1 MIAAAHALT
10 SSVHENDATLLQRI
24 EAELAF
30 DAAATPIIGPNWPR
44 RAAGSVEIVRVL
56 EGGEECVSEALMGRP
71 ALLRRALFT
80 EDIAHLPH
88 TLVHHIAV
96 LHAWALEQE
105 ATSEARL
112 VSLRGLIACWL
123 VLGEDGAHLRAAA
136 HAASASEEH
145 TERLLLRLRHRGLDE
160 VESRARMGLH
170 ACTPEGEVAIRAL
183 RSLPALTET
192 LPLSDESKASAV
204 MRAQSTIDML
214 ASQWTAVF
222 RDALEEGR
230 ARDQKRELILAMTH
244 AHRTWQWL
252 GCEREVERQV
262 VIALPTI
269 AWPIYRERQME
280 VLGEILEPVV
290 PLFTALEARIL
301 QLREEGDVTTELA
314 YLGPA
319 AQALVF
325 WSETTKD
332 VALAMDRA
340 ERAYALCPTL
350 RNARIVLSH
359 LLCDR
364 AERTLAQGQLWPT
377 HPAKADVIRAREI
390 FPELA
395 RLPGLMQRVGV
406 DP

>member
-1 MIAAAHALT
+1 MK
-10 SSVHENDATLLQRI
+10 LLHRI

-30 DAAATPIIGPNWPR
+30 DAAARSIIGPHWPR
-44 RAAGSVEIVRVL
+44 RAAGSVEIVRAL
-56 EGGEECVSEALMGRP
+56 EGGEDCVSEALLGRP
-71 ALLRRALFT
+71 EALRRALFT

-96 LHAWALEQE
+96 LHAWALE
-105 ATSEARL
+105 ANAPSEAH
-112 VSLRGLIACWL
+112 LRGLIACWL
-123 VLGEDGAHLRAAA
+123 VLGEEGAYLRACA
-136 HAASASEEH
+136 HATSASEEH
-145 TERLLLRLRHRGLDE
+145 TERMLLSLRHRGIDE
-160 VESRARMGLH
+160 AESRARAGLH
-170 ACTPEGEVAIRAL
+170 ACTPEGECAIRAL
-183 RSLPALTET
+183 RALPELTAH
-192 LPLSDESKASAV
+192 LPLSEDSRRITLE
-204 MRAQSTIDML
+204 RAQGTIDTL
-214 ASQWTAVF
+214 TSQWIGVF

-230 ARDQKRELILAMTH
+230 ARDNKNELVRAMSH
-244 AHRTWQWL
+244 AHRTWRWL

-262 VIALPTI
+262 VIALPTV
-269 AWPIYRERQME
+269 AWPIYRERKME

-290 PLFTALEARIL
+290 PLFNSLEARIL

-332 VALAMDRA
+332 VVAAMERA
-340 ERAYALCPTL
+340 ERAYALCPSL

-364 AERTLAQGQLWPT
+364 ADRTLAQGQLWPT
-377 HPAKADVIRAREI
+377 HPAKADVLRAREI

-395 RLPGLMQRVGV
+395 RLPSLMQRAGV
-406 DP
+406 EP

>member
-1 MIAAAHALT
+1 
-10 SSVHENDATLLQRI
+10 
-24 EAELAF
+24 
-30 DAAATPIIGPNWPR
+30 
-44 RAAGSVEIVRVL
+44 
-56 EGGEECVSEALMGRP
+56 
-71 ALLRRALFT
+71 
-80 EDIAHLPH
+80 
-88 TLVHHIAV
+88 
-96 LHAWALEQE
+96 
-105 ATSEARL
+105 
-112 VSLRGLIACWL
+112 
-123 VLGEDGAHLRAAA
+123 
-136 HAASASEEH
+136 
-145 TERLLLRLRHRGLDE
+145 
-160 VESRARMGLH
+160 
-170 ACTPEGEVAIRAL
+170 
-183 RSLPALTET
+183 
-192 LPLSDESKASAV
+192 
-204 MRAQSTIDML
+204 
-214 ASQWTAVF
+214 
-222 RDALEEGR
+222 
-230 ARDQKRELILAMTH
+230 MTH

-280 VLGEILEPVV
+280 VLGEILLPVV

-332 VALAMDRA
+332 VVAAMDRA

-395 RLPGLMQRVGV
+395 RLPALMQRVGV

>member
-1 MIAAAHALT
+1 MK
-10 SSVHENDATLLQRI
+10 LLHRI

-30 DAAATPIIGPNWPR
+30 DAAATPIIGPHWPR

-56 EGGEECVSEALMGRP
+56 DGGEESVSEALMGRP
-71 ALLRRALFT
+71 ELLRRALFT

-96 LHAWALEQE
+96 LHAWALEGD
-105 ATSEARL
+105 APMDAR
-112 VSLRGLIACWL
+112 VAALRGLIACWL
-123 VLGEDGAHLRAAA
+123 VLGEEGAYLRAAA

-160 VESRARMGLH
+160 AEARARMGLH
-170 ACTPEGEVAIRAL
+170 ACTPEGEAAIRAI
-183 RSLPALTET
+183 RAVPALVEN
-192 LPLSDESKASAV
+192 LPLSDESKAAAKA
-204 MRAQSTIDML
+204 RAQSTIDL
-214 ASQWTAVF
+214 LTSQWLAVF

-230 ARDQKRELILAMTH
+230 ARDNKNDLVHAMTH

-252 GCEREVERQV
+252 GCEPEVERQV
-262 VIALPTI
+262 VVALPSF
-269 AWPIYRERQME
+269 AWPIYRERKME

-290 PLFTALEARIL
+290 PLFIALEARIL
-301 QLREEGDVTTELA
+301 QLREQGDVTSELA

-332 VALAMDRA
+332 IIVAMERA

-350 RNARIVLSH
+350 RNARIVLAH

-364 AERTLAQGQLWPT
+364 ADRTLAQGQLWPT
-377 HPAKADVIRAREI
+377 HPAKADVLRAREI

-395 RLPGLMQRVGV
+395 RLPNLMLRVGV